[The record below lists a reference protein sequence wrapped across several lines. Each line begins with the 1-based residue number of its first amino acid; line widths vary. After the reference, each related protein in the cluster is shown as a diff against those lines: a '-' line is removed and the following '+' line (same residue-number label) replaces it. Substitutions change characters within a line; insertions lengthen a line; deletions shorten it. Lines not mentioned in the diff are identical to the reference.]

1 MSYIGWLGGRLLL
14 AAVMAGVATFAGGA
28 LGGLLFGFQCRAL
41 TSNDTGKLPPLAAT
55 ICESFLGFGTACLG
69 TGVAVGLV
77 MATTGWRR
85 SASDPK
91 SPSAYQWP
99 DDGRRARTAGAPPA
113 PVTWLLVPAF
123 LLIVTLLSTW
133 LAASQAIHF
142 VALHFATLSH
152 GLDGLLLMPPGFTLG
167 TAGTL
172 LLGELGLLLL
182 LSARSPLF
190 PPTYVL
196 LAVAH
201 LGLIVCN
208 RSLLGAIRSIS
219 EPAGSE
225 LPILQTVE
233 SVVAAAVPGLIWSLV
248 AHAGALPFLMLAGVR
263 ALFSP
268 RHPPARISPRPPT
281 APAPSVEPVT
291 SASVPL
297 QAMWPRPAL
306 GAEPGLGTKYFL
318 RATFLAWPFAGR
330 IRINGLEDASTLTA
344 SLTPLRPR
352 PTIQVWLETP
362 RGRVHIVTMESRHL
376 LGFGNKFD
384 IRDGARQEP
393 LAVVKKL
400 FAANWLVYGPTGD
413 LAAVVTKERSGLGTA
428 AFVARIGERPVASF
442 AWSNAM
448 RPALEADF
456 SADAERLIDRRLG
469 VALGVLLFVNLS
481 FGR

>member
-1 MSYIGWLGGRLLL
+1 MSYVGWLGGRLLL

-28 LGGLLFGFQCRAL
+28 LGGLLSGFECRAL
-41 TSNDTGKLPPLAAT
+41 TSNDTGKLPPPAAT
-55 ICESFLGFGTACLG
+55 ICGSFLGFGTACLG
-69 TGVAVGLV
+69 TGVAVGLL
-77 MATTGWRR
+77 MATTGRR
-85 SASDPK
+85 RWASDTE
-91 SPSAYQWP
+91 S
-99 DDGRRARTAGAPPA
+99 GAPAA
-113 PVTWLLVPAF
+113 PVAWLLVPAYF
-123 LLIVTLLSTW
+123 LIVTLLSTW
-133 LAASQAIHF
+133 RAASPAIHF

-190 PPTYVL
+190 PRTCVL

-208 RSLLGAIRSIS
+208 RALLGAIRSIS

-233 SVVAAAVPGLIWSLV
+233 SVVAAAVLGLIWSLV
-248 AHAGALPFLMLAGVR
+248 AHAGALPFLMLPGVR
-263 ALFSP
+263 ALFPP
-268 RHPPARISPRPPT
+268 RHPPTRISARPLT
-281 APAPSVEPVT
+281 VPAASVEPVT
-291 SASVPL
+291 STSVPL
-297 QAMWPRPAL
+297 QAMRPRPAP
-306 GAEPGLGTKYFL
+306 GAESGLGTKYFL

-330 IRINGLEDASTLTA
+330 VSINSLKDASTLTA
-344 SLTPLRPR
+344 SLTSLRLR

-376 LGFGNKFD
+376 LGFGSKFD

-393 LAVVKKL
+393 LAVVKKP

-413 LAAVVTKERSGLGTA
+413 LAAVVTRERSGLGTA
-428 AFVARIGERPVASF
+428 EFVARIGERLVASF

-456 SADAERLIDRRLG
+456 SADAERLLDRRLG

>member
-1 MSYIGWLGGRLLL
+1 MSYIGWLGGRFLL

-28 LGGLLFGFQCRAL
+28 LGGLLSGFECRAL
-41 TSNDTGKLPPLAAT
+41 TSNDTGKLPSLAAT
-55 ICESFLGFGTACLG
+55 ICGSFLGFGTACLG
-69 TGVAVGLV
+69 TGVAVGLL

-85 SASDPK
+85 SASDPA
-91 SPSAYQWP
+91 SASAYQWP
-99 DDGRRARTAGAPPA
+99 EDGRRAPTAGAPA
-113 PVTWLLVPAF
+113 ASVAWLLVPAF
-123 LLIVTLLSTW
+123 LLIVTLLTTW
-133 LAASQAIHF
+133 LAASPAIHF

-172 LLGELGLLLL
+172 LLGEFGLLLL

-190 PPTYVL
+190 PRTYVL

-219 EPAGSE
+219 GPAGSE

-248 AHAGALPFLMLAGVR
+248 AHAGALPFLMLPRVR

-268 RHPPARISPRPPT
+268 RHPPARISPPT

-291 SASVPL
+291 STSVPL
-297 QAMWPRPAL
+297 QAMRPRPTP
-306 GAEPGLGTKYFL
+306 GAEPGLGTKYVL

-376 LGFGNKFD
+376 LGFGNEFD

-393 LAVVKKL
+393 LAVVKKP

-413 LAAVVTKERSGLGTA
+413 LTAVVTKERSGLGTA
-428 AFVARIGERPVASF
+428 GFVASIGERPVASF

-456 SADAERLIDRRLG
+456 SADAERLLDRRLG